1 MNPEITNP
9 RSSYSLDRTGPR
21 EKQRLEA
28 QAPFLDPGTIRHVK
42 ALGLLSGWHCAEV
55 GAGAGSIAIW
65 LAERVGRSGRVVAT
79 DVDTRFIAHLR
90 RDGLEIRRHDILAGP
105 VEANAFDLVH
115 TRLLLSPLA
124 DRAKAMNN
132 LVASLRPGGWLLAE
146 DYDLSTAGSFHPASE
161 LQVRLNEAMQT
172 LFRQGGADP
181 RSGDPPHGGSD
192 RGRARGSRGRGSA
205 RSRSSGNARRGVP
218 RAQARAIS
226 GSAAGAGARDRGRV
240 QPRDRGGADGRRR
253 RGSLS
258 AADGG
263 GVGPPSRSRCVT
275 PILKFRS
282 GGPGVTFRG
291 RRNDPGSRHE
301 HCELGRHSL

>member
-146 DYDLSTAGSFHPASE
+146 EYDLSTAGSFHPPSA
-161 LQVRLNEAMQT
+161 LQSRLNDAVQS
-172 LFRQGGADP
+172 LLRQSGGDP
-181 RSGDPPHGGSD
+181 RSGIRLVQDMTAAGLAGVVAEGRLEVVRLGTPAAESLALRLEPFRDQLLEQGLVTEDEFNRAIEEVQTAGEGAVHYPPLMVAAW
-192 RGRARGSRGRGSA
+192 GRRPV
-205 RSRSSGNARRGVP
+205 RGV
-218 RAQARAIS
+218 
-226 GSAAGAGARDRGRV
+226 
-240 QPRDRGGADGRRR
+240 
-253 RGSLS
+253 
-258 AADGG
+258 
-263 GVGPPSRSRCVT
+263 
-275 PILKFRS
+275 
-282 GGPGVTFRG
+282 
-291 RRNDPGSRHE
+291 
-301 HCELGRHSL
+301 